1 MSTTPAVTPE
11 LRATLLELALD
22 VAREA
27 AELIRR
33 ERAAGV
39 EVAATK
45 TSLTD
50 VVTKVDHDSEQL
62 IRTRLLAARPG
73 DGFLGE
79 EGGHD
84 DTETGVRW
92 VVDPIDGTVNF
103 LYGLP
108 QYAVSIAAEV
118 DGVAQV
124 GVVLNV
130 PTGVTYWAVL
140 GEGAHRDGT
149 PLQVRG
155 PAPLSQRLVLTGF
168 NYEPRV
174 RTLQAQ
180 AIARLLPVVRDI
192 RRPGSAALD
201 LCHVAEGAADGYV
214 EEGVNPWDH
223 AAGGLVAREAGA
235 RTALMTGVGGLTLL
249 VCAPEHGFDEFLAAV
264 HDVGLVGGDDRE

>member
-1 MSTTPAVTPE
+1 VSTTPAVTPE
-11 LRATLLELALD
+11 LRAALLDLALD

-33 ERAAGV
+33 ERAVGV

-50 VVTKVDHDSEQL
+50 VVTKVDRDSEQL
-62 IRTRLLAARPG
+62 IRGRLLDARPG

-84 DTETGVRW
+84 DTETGVQW

-130 PTGVTYWAVL
+130 PTGVTYTAVL
-140 GEGAHRDGT
+140 GGGAHRDGT

-155 PAPLSQRLVLTGF
+155 PAPMSQRLVLTGF

-249 VCAPEHGFDEFLAAV
+249 VCAPEPGFDEFLAV
-264 HDVGLVGGDDRE
+264 VQEVGLVSADGRE

>member
-1 MSTTPAVTPE
+1 VSTLTPDRRQA
-11 LRATLLELALD
+11 LLDLALV

-27 AELIRR
+27 ADLIRR
-33 ERAAGV
+33 ERRAGV

-50 VVTKVDHDSEQL
+50 VVTRVDQESEQL
-62 IRTRLLAARPG
+62 IRGRLLGARPG
-73 DGFLGE
+73 DGFVGE
-79 EGGHD
+79 EGGREESD
-84 DTETGVRW
+84 TGVRW

-118 DGVAQV
+118 AGVAEV

-130 PTGVTYWAVL
+130 PRGVTYWATL
-140 GEGAHRDGT
+140 GGGAFRDGT
-149 PLQVRG
+149 PLRVRG

-168 NYEPRV
+168 NYEVPV

-192 RRPGSAALD
+192 RRAGSAALD
-201 LCHVAEGAADGYV
+201 LCHVAEGAADAYA
-214 EEGVNPWDH
+214 EEGVNVWDH

-235 RTALMTGVGGLTLL
+235 RTELMTGVGGLTLL
-249 VCAPEHGFDEFLAAV
+249 VCAPEHGFEEFLEAV
-264 HDVGLVGGDDRE
+264 DQAGLVGHDPRA

>member
-1 MSTTPAVTPE
+1 MSAALAVTPE
-11 LRATLLELALD
+11 LREELLRLALD

-50 VVTKVDHDSEQL
+50 VVTRVDHDSERL
-62 IRTRLLAARPG
+62 IRGRLLGARPG

-79 EGGHD
+79 EGGRD
-84 DTETGVRW
+84 ESDSGVRW

-140 GEGAHRDGT
+140 GGGAHRDGT
-149 PLQVRG
+149 PLRVRE
-155 PAPLSQRLVLTGF
+155 PAPLSQRLVITGF
-168 NYEPRV
+168 NYEPPIRA
-174 RTLQAQ
+174 LQAQ

-214 EEGVNPWDH
+214 EEGLNPWDH

-235 RTALMTGVGGLTLL
+235 RTALMTGIGGLTLM
-249 VCAPEHGFDEFLAAV
+249 VCAPEHGFEEFLATV
-264 HDVGLVGGDDRE
+264 TEVGLVAADHPG

>member
-140 GEGAHRDGT
+140 GGGAHRDGT

>member
-11 LRATLLELALD
+11 VRAQLLDLALQ

-27 AELIRR
+27 AELVRR

-50 VVTKVDHDSEQL
+50 IVTKVDQETEQL
-62 IRTRLLAARPG
+62 IRGRLLGARPG

-79 EGGHD
+79 EGGRED
-84 DTETGVRW
+84 SDSGVRW

-140 GEGAHRDGT
+140 GGGAHRDGT

-168 NYEPRV
+168 NYEPPV

-180 AIARLLPVVRDI
+180 AVARLLPVVRDI

-214 EEGVNPWDH
+214 EEGLHAWDH

-235 RTALMTGVGGLTLL
+235 RTALMTGVGGLTLM
-249 VCAPEHGFDEFLAAV
+249 VCAPEHGFDEFFAAV
-264 HDVGLVGGDDRE
+264 REAGLVGDESRE